1 MALDYLTAYLAQI
14 FDITIRRH
22 EKCRLT
28 VFNVKNIQIQNSNVL
43 GLPRLR
49 EMSTRQPVIWET
61 RLLNSVYKELKFCFM
76 PTAYLKV

>member
-1 MALDYLTAYLAQI
+1 MKNAALLSLMS
-14 FDITIRRH
+14 
-22 EKCRLT
+22 
-28 VFNVKNIQIQNSNVL
+28 KNIQIENSNVL

-76 PTAYLKV
+76 FEQFFEFSGWRNFLCSHTGT

>member
-1 MALDYLTAYLAQI
+1 MKNAALLSLMS
-14 FDITIRRH
+14 
-22 EKCRLT
+22 
-28 VFNVKNIQIQNSNVL
+28 KNIQIENSNVL

-49 EMSTRQPVIWET
+49 EMSTRQPLIWET